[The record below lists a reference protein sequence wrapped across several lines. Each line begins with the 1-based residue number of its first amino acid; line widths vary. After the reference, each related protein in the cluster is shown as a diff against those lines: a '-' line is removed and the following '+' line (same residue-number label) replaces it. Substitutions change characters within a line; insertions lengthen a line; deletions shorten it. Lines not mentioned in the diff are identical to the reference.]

1 MAKLTARF
9 ELEDRVSKKLL
20 RIQKRFQT
28 FEKQLK
34 PFRKPVKISLEMDEK
49 KLRNLTLSLRKVSV
63 FSMRLDQGIYR
74 DLKAL
79 KNQLNLIP
87 DHLVISFQAKGLDV
101 IKSNIDRLKQMGTSP
116 IMLTFKLNDQL
127 SAKMSSIKKSILQLI
142 NRTYYMRLNMVDQAT
157 AAIQRIKKTLK
168 SLTMS
173 KHEIRVS
180 VQDNA
185 KSKLK
190 KRDQAESVVKEK
202 TIKKSLRLL
211 VLQLKRMNLNKVGS
225 KTLPI
230 KD

>member
-9 ELEDRVSKKLL
+9 ELEDKVSKKLL

-34 PFRKPVKISLEMDEK
+34 PFRKPVKINLDIDDK
-49 KLRNLTLSLRKVSV
+49 KLRNFSLSLQKMSV
-63 FSMRLDQGIYR
+63 ISMRLDQGIYR

-79 KNQLNLIP
+79 NNQLNMFP
-87 DHLVISFQAKGLDV
+87 NHLVISIQAKGLDV
-101 IKSNIDRLKQMGTSP
+101 IKSSINRLKQAGTSP

-127 SAKMSSIKKSILQLI
+127 SGKMSSIKKSIFQLM

-190 KRDQAESVVKEK
+190 KRDQAESVVKEQN
-202 TIKKSLRLL
+202 IKKNLRLL
-211 VLQLKRMNLNKVGS
+211 VRQ
-225 KTLPI
+225 
-230 KD
+230 